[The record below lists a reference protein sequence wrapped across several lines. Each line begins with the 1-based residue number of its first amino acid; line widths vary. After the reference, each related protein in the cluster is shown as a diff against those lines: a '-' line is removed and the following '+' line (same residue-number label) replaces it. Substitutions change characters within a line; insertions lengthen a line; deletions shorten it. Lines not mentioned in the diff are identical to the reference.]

1 MEQGI
6 LCLIMPHP
14 SFTNLL
20 FMGLGAALCYGA
32 SQLRRG
38 LQAAGQAR
46 RVGVR
51 GAAAP
56 SAGPLTDLRPGDI
69 IAAIKQAPVMQQ
81 ERAGKAYRGA
91 AVCWP
96 VSFESAFSTGPFSLR
111 VMCQDQGNYPWIN
124 FDVRRGKYPPLA
136 GLLPHAPLVV
146 QGRISHIKSD
156 EIYLRQVSLRF
167 PQ

>member
-1 MEQGI
+1 M
-6 LCLIMPHP
+6 
-14 SFTNLL
+14 SVTTSDWL
-20 FMGLGAALCYGA
+20 FMGLGAALFYGA
-32 SQLRRG
+32 SQLRRV
-38 LQAAGQAR
+38 LTAGAQAR

-56 SAGPLTDLRPGDI
+56 GAALSDLRPGDI
-69 IAAIKQAPVMQQ
+69 MAAIQQAPVMQQ
-81 ERAGKAYRGA
+81 GRAGKAYEGA
-91 AVCWP
+91 AVCWQ

-146 QGRISHIKSD
+146 QGRIHQIKLD
-156 EIYLRQVSLRF
+156 EIFLHQVTLSF
-167 PQ
+167 PE